1 MHSNCKAVVL
11 MINSCFHCAEENIP
25 VLPKF
30 FPEFFPCGN
39 TVTAPSGCW
48 LWFGSPTTAV
58 VTATGLAR
66 AVKIL
71 PLSQPL
77 LVTGA
82 GRWRGWGRGNVRLR
96 APGWGGHVT
105 TMGEG
110 EGGGMLPLWGT
121 GSVGVRAML
130 FWCSIIIHSGLHS
143 SHTSS
148 HSSWGGRGDKTP
160 APTAHPRHRGGLFS
174 RVPLTP
180 NGRSSWFSV
189 CFDVS
194 RAWMEG
200 LE

>member
-1 MHSNCKAVVL
+1 ML
-11 MINSCFHCAEENIP
+11 
-25 VLPKF
+25 
-30 FPEFFPCGN
+30 G
-39 TVTAPSGCW
+39 SG
-48 LWFGSPTTAV
+48 
-58 VTATGLAR
+58 
-66 AVKIL
+66 
-71 PLSQPL
+71 PLD
-77 LVTGA
+77 
-82 GRWRGWGRGNVRLR
+82 
-96 APGWGGHVT
+96 
-105 TMGEG
+105 
-110 EGGGMLPLWGT
+110 GGGMLPLWGT

-200 LE
+200 RHQLIIFIRGYLCILTCWGSQFYLVASSQLSASLHSLSIWFYEK